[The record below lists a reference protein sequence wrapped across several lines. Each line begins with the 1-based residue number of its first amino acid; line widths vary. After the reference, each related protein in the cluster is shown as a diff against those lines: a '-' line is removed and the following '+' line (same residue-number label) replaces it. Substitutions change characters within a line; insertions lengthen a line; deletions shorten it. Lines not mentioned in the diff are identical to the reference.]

1 MQILATFTALP
12 IGVYILVGSV
22 YINNIPFATN
32 LQFGLNGTN
41 QNGNL
46 QNIQAVSGSDAV
58 ARIVVLWPQTSAV
71 NVYFSAVGTFNFN
84 NINIS
89 YLRIA

>member
-12 IGVYILVGSV
+12 IGVYILVGST
-22 YINNIPFATN
+22 YINTTFSSNV
-32 LQFGLNGTN
+32 QFGLNGTT

-46 QNIQAVSGSDAV
+46 QNILSTSSTNNGVL
-58 ARIVVLWPQTSAV
+58 RITGVWIQTSAV
-71 NVYFSAVGTFNFN
+71 DVYFSASGLYSFQ
-84 NINIS
+84 NIAFT